1 MTKTFARPRTRARYW
16 LVQRLRRNEWGGGTG
31 FDALFRMDYMG
42 SSEYEFGAI
51 PKSLKRIRAAGHVVI
66 REGRIHPDGAASRP
80 VYFVGPAA
88 GLDEK
93 IGDFVPWF
101 HDHDARSKERSL
113 FRETVTD
120 DLQGWD
126 AGVIAW
132 WSLEDDVAFTLDREI
147 ADLLLQGF
155 ARPKTT

>member
-16 LVQRLRRNEWGGGTG
+16 LVQRLRRNEWNGGSG

-51 PKSLKRIRAAGHVVI
+51 PKSLKRIRDKGHTVI
-66 REGRIHPDGAASRP
+66 REGRIHPDGATSRP

-93 IGDFVPWF
+93 IGDFIPWF
-101 HDHDARSKERSL
+101 HDQDARSKERSM
-113 FRETVTD
+113 FPEAVAG
-120 DLQGWD
+120 DLDEWD
-126 AGVIAW
+126 ADVIAW
-132 WSLEDDVAFTLDREI
+132 WSLEDDVAFTLDREV
-147 ADLLLQGF
+147 AALLLQGF
-155 ARPKTT
+155 ARHKTT